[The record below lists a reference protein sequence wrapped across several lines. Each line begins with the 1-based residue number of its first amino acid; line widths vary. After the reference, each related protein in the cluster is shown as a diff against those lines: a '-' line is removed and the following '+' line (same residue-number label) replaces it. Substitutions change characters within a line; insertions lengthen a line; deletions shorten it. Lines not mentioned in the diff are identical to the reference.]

1 MRPRPRSLA
10 ENGGPDFPLPKP
22 SFFQV
27 PGDLPQKST
36 QDKAEAYCESEVHQ
50 VRQKVSCA
58 HLRSPPFCPKDTRTP
73 PYNSSVDGRAHE
85 RLTLFHLA
93 WTGLALSALMPD
105 QAPQVSLLYMA
116 GGAVGTLYL
125 SPDIDLPDSRASKR
139 WGFLSLLW
147 EPYRVF
153 HPHRGTSHSWVYGPL
168 SRLLYLFFPSF
179 VLLLVLGVDPAPLLR
194 PLLNLKV
201 SAPLLAGYLFSQWAH
216 LVQDGV
222 EFRVV

>member
-1 MRPRPRSLA
+1 
-10 ENGGPDFPLPKP
+10 
-22 SFFQV
+22 
-27 PGDLPQKST
+27 
-36 QDKAEAYCESEVHQ
+36 
-50 VRQKVSCA
+50 
-58 HLRSPPFCPKDTRTP
+58 
-73 PYNSSVDGRAHE
+73 
-85 RLTLFHLA
+85 
-93 WTGLALSALMPD
+93 MPD